1 MSPTLVLIVIV
12 SYFSVL
18 ILISQVT
25 SKGADTNTFFTAN
38 RQSPWYLVAFGMIG
52 SSLSGVTFVSV
63 PGNVGKVGFAYF
75 QVVIGYIVGYW
86 LIILVLMPLYYRL
99 NLISIYTYLEQR
111 FDKWAYR
118 TGSFF
123 FIVSRSVG
131 SSLRLFL
138 AASILQIFLFDAWDV
153 PFFVTV
159 LTTIIL
165 IWVYTFRGG
174 VKTIVYTDTFQT
186 FFLIAAVCIAVWQ
199 IGSDLGYSVPQ
210 MFSEVWNS
218 SYSTIFHFDDFKEG
232 LFFPKQFFGGAFI
245 ALTMTGMDQEIMQ
258 KNLTCRNI
266 GEAQK
271 NMFWLTNIIV
281 VVNFLFLIL
290 GALLYLYA
298 EKNGIVL
305 PDASDNL
312 FPMLAL
318 NNFGLLVGI
327 FFLLGITASTYA
339 SSDSALA
346 GLTTA
351 FCIDFLDFR
360 NKEEDIK
367 KKQKTIVHVGFSLL
381 FLVIILIVKAVNEKS
396 IIDTVLKAAGYTY
409 GPLLGLFA
417 FGLLTKRTVKGW
429 PILAICLLSPCLS
442 LWLSSH
448 SSDWFSG
455 YKIDIEILIINGAI
469 TFLGLLAISS
479 NTSQKE
485 KATP

>member
-1 MSPTLVLIVIV
+1 
-12 SYFSVL
+12 
-18 ILISQVT
+18 
-25 SKGADTNTFFTAN
+25 
-38 RQSPWYLVAFGMIG
+38 
-52 SSLSGVTFVSV
+52 
-63 PGNVGKVGFAYF
+63 
-75 QVVIGYIVGYW
+75 
-86 LIILVLMPLYYRL
+86 
-99 NLISIYTYLEQR
+99 
-111 FDKWAYR
+111 
-118 TGSFF
+118 
-123 FIVSRSVG
+123 
-131 SSLRLFL
+131 
-138 AASILQIFLFDAWDV
+138 
-153 PFFVTV
+153 
-159 LTTIIL
+159 
-165 IWVYTFRGG
+165 
-174 VKTIVYTDTFQT
+174 
-186 FFLIAAVCIAVWQ
+186 
-199 IGSDLGYSVPQ
+199 
-210 MFSEVWNS
+210 
-218 SYSTIFHFDDFKEG
+218 
-232 LFFPKQFFGGAFI
+232 
-245 ALTMTGMDQEIMQ
+245 
-258 KNLTCRNI
+258 
-266 GEAQK
+266 
-271 NMFWLTNIIV
+271 
-281 VVNFLFLIL
+281 
-290 GALLYLYA
+290 
-298 EKNGIVL
+298 VL

-360 NKEEDIK
+360 NKEEEVK

-479 NTSQKE
+479 SASQKE